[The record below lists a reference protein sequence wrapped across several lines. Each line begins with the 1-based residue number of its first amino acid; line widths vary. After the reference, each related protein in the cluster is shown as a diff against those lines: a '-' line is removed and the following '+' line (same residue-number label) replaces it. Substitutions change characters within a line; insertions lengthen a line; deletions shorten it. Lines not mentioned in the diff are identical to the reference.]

1 MPIQH
6 RFKKPIVS
14 STVIPFAGPRMLS
27 IEKAAEYILRS
38 VDVMR
43 DMVRERKI
51 PYVPNGRRYTTDRLD
66 LYKWIETSK
75 EGISAAA

>member
-1 MPIQH
+1 MSIQH

-14 STVIPFAGPRMLS
+14 SAVIPFVGPRMLS
-27 IEKAAEYILRS
+27 IEKAAEYICVS

-51 PYVPNGRRYTTDRLD
+51 PYVPNRRRYTIDRLD
-66 LYKWIETSK
+66 LDKWIEKSK
-75 EGISAAA
+75 EGISLAA